1 MNNYKVET
9 SNIDVINIHYR
20 ALPLTIYLG
29 GTIDV
34 EMTKHELTK
43 SLVFITFAVKGKF
56 KDFEG
61 SVLIP
66 DISDIT

>member
-1 MNNYKVET
+1 MQ
-9 SNIDVINIHYR
+9 SI
-20 ALPLTIYLG
+20 TIYRG

-43 SLVFITFAVKGKF
+43 SLVFITFALKGKF
-56 KDFEG
+56 KDFEKG